1 MTGKTTKPSSVVLIV
16 RWMARIWSIPSIL
29 FIAVM
34 LIGEFSSPHSPPP
47 SSARDLSAFALFPIG
62 VCVGIA
68 LAWRWEL
75 TGSCISVASFLG
87 FYSLLYLI
95 DGRIPKGP
103 YFALVAV
110 PGFLF
115 LFASLLN
122 HTIQK
127 RKVTE

>member
-1 MTGKTTKPSSVVLIV
+1 MTGETSMYNLIITV
-16 RWMARIWSIPSIL
+16 IRWTARLWSIPSIL

-34 LIGEFSSPHSPPP
+34 LAGEVFSPHSPPP
-47 SSARDLSAFALFPIG
+47 SSVRDLTGFALFPFG
-62 VCVGIA
+62 VCLGIA

-75 TGSCISVASFLG
+75 LGGCISVASFLG

-122 HTIQK
+122 YITQK
-127 RKVTE
+127 RKDTE